1 MNKDLPVIIRKV
13 FSDLDPLI
21 WQGIWLYTLEI
32 LLKDPRMLDAWE
44 EFIVIL
50 KDKHAKGSNLQL
62 NQYIKWELKAFIAQV
77 VKFKSENMDTFG
89 KYEELRSFLSNYFK
103 KKEISIDETN
113 NLVKITAEVI
123 CVSNRTTKSNKIK

>member
-21 WQGIWLYTLEI
+21 WQGIWLYTLET
-32 LLKDPRMLDAWE
+32 LLKDPKMLNAWE

-50 KDKHAKGSNLQL
+50 KDKHSKGSNLQI

-77 VKFKSENMDTFG
+77 VKFRIENMDTFD
-89 KYEELRSFLSNYFK
+89 KYEELSSFLSNYFK
-103 KKEISIDETN
+103 KKEIDIDETN

-123 CVSNRTTKSNKIK
+123 CLSNGTAKS

>member
-21 WQGIWLYTLEI
+21 WQGIWLYTLET
-32 LLKDPRMLDAWE
+32 LLKDPKMLNAWE

-50 KDKHAKGSNLQL
+50 KDKHSKGSNLQL

-77 VKFKSENMDTFG
+77 VKFRIENMDAFD
-89 KYEELRSFLSNYFK
+89 KHEELSSFLSNYFK
-103 KKEISIDETN
+103 KKEIDIDETN

-123 CVSNRTTKSNKIK
+123 CLSNGTAKS

>member
-21 WQGIWLYTLEI
+21 WQGIWLYTLDT
-32 LLKDPRMLDAWE
+32 LLKDPRMLNAWE

-50 KDKHAKGSNLQL
+50 KDKHSNGSNLQL

-77 VKFKSENMDTFG
+77 VKFRSHNIDTFG
-89 KYEELRSFLSNYFK
+89 KYEELSSFLFNYFK
-103 KKEISIDETN
+103 KKEICVDKAN
-113 NLVKITAEVI
+113 NLVRITAEVI
-123 CVSNRTTKSNKIK
+123 CISNRTTKS

>member
-21 WQGIWLYTLEI
+21 WQGIWLYTLET
-32 LLKDPRMLDAWE
+32 LLKDPKMLNAWE

-50 KDKHAKGSNLQL
+50 KDKHSKGSNLQL

-77 VKFKSENMDTFG
+77 VKFRIENMDTFD
-89 KYEELRSFLSNYFK
+89 KYEELSSFLSNYFK
-103 KKEISIDETN
+103 KKEIDIDETN
-113 NLVKITAEVI
+113 NLVKITAEII
-123 CVSNRTTKSNKIK
+123 CLSNGTAKS

>member
-21 WQGIWLYTLEI
+21 WQGIWLYTLET
-32 LLKDPRMLDAWE
+32 LLKDPKMLNAWE

-50 KDKHAKGSNLQL
+50 KDKHSKGSNLQL

-77 VKFKSENMDTFG
+77 VKFRIENMDAFD
-89 KYEELRSFLSNYFK
+89 KYEELSSFLSNYFK
-103 KKEISIDETN
+103 KKEIDIDETN

-123 CVSNRTTKSNKIK
+123 CLSNGTAKS

>member
-21 WQGIWLYTLEI
+21 WQGIWLYTLDT
-32 LLKDPRMLDAWE
+32 LLKDPRMLNAWE

-50 KDKHAKGSNLQL
+50 KDKHSNGSNLQL

-77 VKFKSENMDTFG
+77 VKFRIENMDAFD
-89 KYEELRSFLSNYFK
+89 KYEELSSFLSNYFK
-103 KKEISIDETN
+103 KKEIDIDETN

-123 CVSNRTTKSNKIK
+123 CLSNGTAKS

>member
-21 WQGIWLYTLEI
+21 WQGIWLYTLET
-32 LLKDPRMLDAWE
+32 LLKDPKMLNAWE

-50 KDKHAKGSNLQL
+50 KDKHSKGSNLQL

-77 VKFKSENMDTFG
+77 VKFRIENMDAFD
-89 KYEELRSFLSNYFK
+89 KYEELSSFLSNYFK
-103 KKEISIDETN
+103 KKEIDIDETN
-113 NLVKITAEVI
+113 NLVKITAEII
-123 CVSNRTTKSNKIK
+123 CLSNGTAKS

>member
-50 KDKHAKGSNLQL
+50 KDKHSKGSNLQL

-77 VKFKSENMDTFG
+77 VKFKSENIDTFG
-89 KYEELRSFLSNYFK
+89 KHEELSSFLSNYFK
-103 KKEISIDETN
+103 KKEICIDEMN

-123 CVSNRTTKSNKIK
+123 CAPDGTTKN

>member
-21 WQGIWLYTLEI
+21 WQGIWLYTLET
-32 LLKDPRMLDAWE
+32 LLKDPKMLNAWE

-50 KDKHAKGSNLQL
+50 KDKHSKGSNLQL

-77 VKFKSENMDTFG
+77 VKFRIENMDTFD
-89 KYEELRSFLSNYFK
+89 KYEELSSFLSNYFK
-103 KKEISIDETN
+103 KKEIDIDETN

-123 CVSNRTTKSNKIK
+123 CLSNGTAKS

>member
-1 MNKDLPVIIRKV
+1 MNKDLPLIIRKV

-21 WQGIWLYTLEI
+21 WQGIWLYTLET
-32 LLKDPRMLDAWE
+32 LLKDPKMLNAWE

-50 KDKHAKGSNLQL
+50 KDKHSKGSNLQL

-77 VKFKSENMDTFG
+77 VKFRIENMDAFD
-89 KYEELRSFLSNYFK
+89 KHEELSSFLSNYFK
-103 KKEISIDETN
+103 KKEIDIDETN

-123 CVSNRTTKSNKIK
+123 CLSNGTAKS